1 MDRTGEEKL
10 KDTLS
15 FLLNSDQGRNLKRN
29 KNKESKSTWNARA
42 FNTMKDDKWFC
53 NCEESSLL
61 IEPDKRSSSS
71 SSAGKEESSAIVKT
85 GGIEDERNLSPG
97 TRLKVLKT
105 SEGEMRRSGELTS
118 LSLKESGE
126 RVHLMLGSMPRE
138 KST

>member
-1 MDRTGEEKL
+1 
-10 KDTLS
+10 
-15 FLLNSDQGRNLKRN
+15 
-29 KNKESKSTWNARA
+29 
-42 FNTMKDDKWFC
+42 
-53 NCEESSLL
+53 L
-61 IEPDKRSSSS
+61 IELDKRSSSS